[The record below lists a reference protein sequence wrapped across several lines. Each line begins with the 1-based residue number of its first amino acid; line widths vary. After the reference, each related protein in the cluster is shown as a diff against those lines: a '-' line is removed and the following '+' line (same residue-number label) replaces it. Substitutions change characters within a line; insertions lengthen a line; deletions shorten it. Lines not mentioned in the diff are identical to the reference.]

1 MMRTIPF
8 GKPMI
13 GAGEKRAALE
23 VLNGTV
29 LVHGPHIRKFEDAF
43 ASYTGAP
50 YAVAVSSCTAAMH
63 LFYMSIG
70 VGPGDKI
77 IVPALTHAATVHAVE
92 LCGATP
98 IFVDAELDTGNIDLD
113 QVEACTAPDCRG
125 IAVVHFL
132 GLPVDMV
139 RVCAFAAKRNCAV
152 LEDCA
157 LSVGTRLNGTHA
169 GLFGDAGCFS
179 FYPVKHI
186 TTAEGGMLITK
197 HQHTSAAVQTLRAFG
212 VDRDVSQRAIPGI
225 YDVLSLGLNY
235 RMNEIQ
241 AAIGTE
247 QLLRLKSFLTT
258 RSENYEHLHTLL
270 SDIPELRLFRREP
283 ANADHSYYCLSILLT
298 TKFAAKRLQFIE
310 ALKTKGVGTSVYY
323 PKPVPLLSYYR
334 NKYGHLPEEF
344 PAALQVSESSVA
356 FPVGPHLNGEDMVYI
371 ADSIKSSIREIR

>member
-1 MMRTIPF
+1 M
-8 GKPMI
+8 
-13 GAGEKRAALE
+13 
-23 VLNGTV
+23 
-29 LVHGPHIRKFEDAF
+29 
-43 ASYTGAP
+43 
-50 YAVAVSSCTAAMH
+50 AVSSCTAAMH

-186 TTAEGGMLITK
+186 TTAQGGMLITK

-270 SDIPELRLFRREP
+270 SAFRNCACSA
-283 ANADHSYYCLSILLT
+283 ANRRMPT
-298 TKFAAKRLQFIE
+298 TATI
-310 ALKTKGVGTSVYY
+310 V
-323 PKPVPLLSYYR
+323 
-334 NKYGHLPEEF
+334 
-344 PAALQVSESSVA
+344 
-356 FPVGPHLNGEDMVYI
+356 
-371 ADSIKSSIREIR
+371 